1 MPGPIQFGR
10 VCRSCGRTE
19 DVDAER
25 CAACG
30 ADLNTVA
37 ASPDKG
43 FVDEDPTLRHVEP
56 NNRVELD
63 RFERREEA
71 ELACGLLRFH
81 RIPCE
86 LSSMVIPG
94 LPGITILWVHTDDAK
109 LGWALLADR
118 EREASRRDNDVA

>member
-1 MPGPIQFGR
+1 MPGLIQFGR
-10 VCRSCGRTE
+10 VCCSCGRTE

-25 CAACG
+25 CTACG

-37 ASPDKG
+37 ASPDRG
-43 FVDEDPTLRHVEP
+43 FVDEDPTLRHVDP
-56 NNRVELD
+56 SNRVEVD

-86 LSSMVIPG
+86 LSSMVIPR
-94 LPGITILWVHTDDAK
+94 LPGTTILWVHTNDAK